1 MEERRRGEAT
11 MVCLT
16 ELNNGVKKSKL
27 FPAVAEKFQLKIETV
42 RKDVRRAID
51 VLMGFGVEFH
61 KRSWCVMGNLDME
74 LVGDVV
80 QAQFNSISEAKQRF
94 RYFSN
99 PEEGLIVAVVVL
111 MKNMAIGMKKDDVMR
126 FARFLLYR
134 KMEKDPAFKALVESK
149 NQQVI
154 QLISEKWYRSF
165 MARHKE
171 EISAY
176 KSSRL
181 DKKRLLAADSWKVNL
196 FYDRVEEFIDFLVRE
211 GIQPAG
217 VELLPIQVYCA
228 DELWANQIKENKVV
242 GGTGR
247 TTLNPQ
253 YSGHSHT
260 AAEGERPYYH
270 ATVMA
275 CGRADGQSGCPLM
288 VVYPAKK
295 GGGEPVEYSENLKH
309 GIAVEVTENGSM
321 DEDTFLKWV
330 KHFLKHLPTED
341 LQYTATPPS
350 GDQEQKTL
358 PVLLFM
364 DAHGSHYSLEA
375 WLELLV
381 AGVYLIFTNAHFTHF
396 GSAQDNGYN
405 SLLET
410 LIRNEKNECPLPLDM
425 FTLPIHMFNKI
436 LSDAY
441 GKFISDKKH
450 VPGVIKRSF
459 EKTGLFPV
467 DRNQILQN
475 PHFKAQ
481 DRLRQVHKR
490 RAASM
495 FPSSKSTCPLKEGE
509 EAPIMEMYRLGSEEQ
524 ANTMAKQLGTKIIDV
539 DVYQPGQ
546 EAGEAQQ
553 LARKAL
559 CAFADTI
566 AMKASAPSYP
576 SIYKMEQKRMKAEE
590 LGGKGESTFEDE
602 EEEEEMGEES
612 GSCKLPA
619 KYC

>member
-1 MEERRRGEAT
+1 

-321 DEDTFLKWV
+321 DEDTFLK
-330 KHFLKHLPTED
+330 
-341 LQYTATPPS
+341 
-350 GDQEQKTL
+350 
-358 PVLLFM
+358 
-364 DAHGSHYSLEA
+364 
-375 WLELLV
+375 
-381 AGVYLIFTNAHFTHF
+381 
-396 GSAQDNGYN
+396 
-405 SLLET
+405 
-410 LIRNEKNECPLPLDM
+410 
-425 FTLPIHMFNKI
+425 
-436 LSDAY
+436 
-441 GKFISDKKH
+441 
-450 VPGVIKRSF
+450 
-459 EKTGLFPV
+459 
-467 DRNQILQN
+467 
-475 PHFKAQ
+475 
-481 DRLRQVHKR
+481 
-490 RAASM
+490 
-495 FPSSKSTCPLKEGE
+495 
-509 EAPIMEMYRLGSEEQ
+509 
-524 ANTMAKQLGTKIIDV
+524 
-539 DVYQPGQ
+539 
-546 EAGEAQQ
+546 
-553 LARKAL
+553 
-559 CAFADTI
+559 
-566 AMKASAPSYP
+566 
-576 SIYKMEQKRMKAEE
+576 
-590 LGGKGESTFEDE
+590 
-602 EEEEEMGEES
+602 
-612 GSCKLPA
+612 
-619 KYC
+619 